1 MRVDPI
7 TFEVV
12 NNALVGVAEQMAAT
26 ILRTSYSTVIREMLD
41 YSTAVFDLE
50 GRIIAQSCRIPIHLN
65 SMSRSLRTTLD
76 EAFPIE
82 DWRPGDIIV
91 TNDPYKGGQH
101 LPDIQTF
108 LPVFSDSVPVAICG
122 TLGHHL
128 DVGGMRPGSYAGDAV
143 EIYQEGLRIPPIKLF
158 EQGRLNER
166 LFAVIAAN
174 IRQPDTT
181 MGDLRAQTAA
191 LEIGRDGV
199 LELVARYGVE
209 TLRGC
214 MDEATSA
221 SEARLREKLRELP
234 DGTYEGSYYVDDDG
248 VGDQPIKIVTTVTIE
263 DGSIHVDFTGT
274 ERQSRS
280 PINATIS
287 SCESATYFAIL
298 AILDPTIPANYGVYK
313 PIAITAPEG
322 TVVNALPPAPVVGRN
337 AITHTVVNSLMMA
350 LSQVVPE
357 RITAAY
363 YGMSNVYILAG
374 DGAGETPSW
383 IFFDIEVGGGGARQT
398 KDGLD
403 CYSQGIHNLAN
414 TPIEMVESTYPLRFR
429 RYEFLPDTGGAGQ
442 YRGGLGVRRDIEFV
456 DESGSLNTQFD
467 KFKIAPFGLFGG
479 GDGATGRLVVNPDDP
494 NRTELRIED
503 GGFQAPARR
512 RHQHVDSGR
521 RRLRPGR
528 GARPGGDCA
537 RSPRGEDHAGR
548 RTRCIRLPGSEGMK
562 DAGLGG
568 DLLGDFPGVVRGVL
582 SDVVE
587 DAAQVAPGLMRPFH
601 HCSSSRKRSSWA
613 MVRPASTSS
622 RPLRTLSST

>member
-76 EAFPIE
+76 EVFPIE

-158 EQGRLNER
+158 EQGKLNER

-199 LELVARYGVE
+199 LQLVARYGIE

-234 DGTYEGSYYVDDDG
+234 DGTYEGTSFVDDDG
-248 VGDQPIKIVTTVTIE
+248 VNDTPIRIVTTVTIE

-274 ERQSRS
+274 GRQSRS

-337 AITHTVVNSLMMA
+337 AITHTIVNSLMMA

-383 IFFDIEVGGGGARQT
+383 IFFDIEVGGGGARQS
-398 KDGLD
+398 KGRARL
-403 CYSQGIHNLAN
+403 L
-414 TPIEMVESTYPLRFR
+414 
-429 RYEFLPDTGGAGQ
+429 LPGHPQPRQHPD
-442 YRGGLGVRRDIEFV
+442 RD
-456 DESGSLNTQFD
+456 
-467 KFKIAPFGLFGG
+467 GG
-479 GDGATGRLVVNPDDP
+479 GDLSAAIPALRVSSRHRRRGAASRRPRGAARYRVRRRERLAQHTVRQVQD
-494 NRTELRIED
+494 RTLRIVRRRRRRHRTARRQPRWPRPHRASLED

-528 GARPGGDCA
+528 G
-537 RSPRGEDHAGR
+537 
-548 RTRCIRLPGSEGMK
+548 T
-562 DAGLGG
+562 
-568 DLLGDFPGVVRGVL
+568 
-582 SDVVE
+582 
-587 DAAQVAPGLMRPFH
+587 
-601 HCSSSRKRSSWA
+601 
-613 MVRPASTSS
+613 
-622 RPLRTLSST
+622 

>member
-108 LPVFSDSVPVAICG
+108 LPVFSGSVPVAICG

-158 EQGRLNER
+158 EQGKLNER

-234 DGTYEGSYYVDDDG
+234 DGVYEGTSFVDDDG
-248 VGDQPIKIVTTVTIE
+248 VNDTPIRIVTTVTIE

-313 PIAITAPEG
+313 PIVITAPEG

-350 LSQVVPE
+350 LSKVVPE

-374 DGAGETPSW
+374 DGAGENPGW
-383 IFFDIEVGGGGARQT
+383 IFFDIEVGGGGARQG

-414 TPIEMVESTYPLRFR
+414 TPIEMVEATYPLRFR

-442 YRGGLGVRRDIEFV
+442 YRGGLGVRRDIEFT
-456 DESGSLNTQFD
+456 DESGSLNTSSTSSRSRPSDCSAAATAQPAGSWSTPT
-467 KFKIAPFGLFGG
+467 AP
-479 GDGATGRLVVNPDDP
+479 NP
-494 NRTELRIED
+494 RSFT
-503 GGFQAPARR
+503 RR
-512 RHQHVDSGR
+512 RWISSSGAATSSACRLRAAAPVARSRRATR
-521 RRLRPGR
+521 RRLRAIS
-528 GARPGGDCA
+528 ARR
-537 RSPRGEDHAGR
+537 RSPRKRRAMHTATRERRDEDHRIRDHRHRAAGA
-548 RTRCIRLPGSEGMK
+548 LLVHVALA
-562 DAGLGG
+562 AGT
-568 DLLGDFPGVVRGVL
+568 D
-582 SDVVE
+582 
-587 DAAQVAPGLMRPFH
+587 
-601 HCSSSRKRSSWA
+601 
-613 MVRPASTSS
+613 
-622 RPLRTLSST
+622 RPLRDSEGNNR